1 MISNILQ
8 HTPIWVWLLFGGL
21 IALGLSQ
28 TRTRDVG
35 RARVTILPLVM
46 ITLSLSGVLVTFGQ
60 VPLALAAW
68 VVGFWAT
75 LRLAAP
81 WVAARGATWSPATGH
96 FRIPGSWL
104 PVTAIVGIFVMK
116 YVAAVCLAIS
126 PPLAVN
132 MAFAVVVSLAYG
144 LFAGLFWGRA
154 RSLHVLA
161 RDRSP
166 META

>member
-8 HTPIWVWLLFGGL
+8 HTPIWVWILFCGLL
-21 IALGLSQ
+21 ALGVSQ

-46 ITLSLSGVLVTFGQ
+46 VALSLSGVLGTFGQ

-68 VVGFWAT
+68 VGGFWAT

-81 WVAARGATWSPATGH
+81 WVAVRGATWSPATGQ

-104 PVTAIVGIFVMK
+104 PVTLIVGIFMTK
-116 YVAAVCLAIS
+116 YVAGACLAIS
-126 PPLAVN
+126 PPLAAN
-132 MAFAVVVSLAYG
+132 ATFAVVLSLVYG
-144 LFAGLFWGRA
+144 LFAGMFWGRA
-154 RSLHVLA
+154 RSLHVLT
-161 RDRSP
+161 RDRSV
-166 META
+166 MEPA